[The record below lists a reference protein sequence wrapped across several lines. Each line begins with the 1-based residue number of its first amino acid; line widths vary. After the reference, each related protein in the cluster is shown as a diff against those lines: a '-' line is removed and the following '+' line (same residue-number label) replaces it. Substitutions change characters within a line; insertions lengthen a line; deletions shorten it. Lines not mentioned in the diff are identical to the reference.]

1 MIITFICDVLGE
13 ENNGTTIATMN
24 VIRALKAKGHEVRVV
39 CCDEDKRGLDGY
51 YIVPAINFG
60 LFNGYVRKNGVRP
73 ASKKDEA
80 TIRKALEGADIC
92 HFNFCGFLSA
102 RSVDIAHEMG
112 IPCTASLHTQAENY
126 TNHVGLMN
134 VSWANDS
141 WYHLLYKWLFSKV
154 DAIHY
159 PSEFIRDL
167 FEAKNHFKS
176 NGYVI
181 SNGIQK
187 DFHPTLCEKP
197 AGLQDKKVLVF
208 TARYSKEKD
217 HKILFKALH
226 YSHYEKDIQLIL
238 PGAGPDEERFKK
250 WGAHLSNA
258 PILGFHS
265 REEMVQILNYADLYV
280 HPSLIDIEPLS
291 ALEAMAC
298 GLTPVLSD
306 SKRSSVRY
314 FALDK
319 RNLFRHNSKK
329 DLAQTIDY
337 WLSHPEEKKANRERY
352 LAYVQQFDFQTSMN
366 RMEEMYLKTIAEWKG
381 KKAETPSDNA

>member
-1 MIITFICDVLGE
+1 MIITFICDVLGG

-24 VIRALKAKGHEVRVV
+24 VIRAMKAKGHEVRIV
-39 CCDEDKRGLDGY
+39 CYDEDKKGQEGY
-51 YIVPAINFG
+51 FIVPKINFG
-60 LFNGYVRKNGVRP
+60 PFNNYVKKNGVAP

-92 HFNFCGFLSA
+92 HFNFCGFLSSRA
-102 RSVDIAHEMG
+102 VDIAHEMG

-134 VSWANDS
+134 SHWANDS
-141 WYHLLYKWLFSKV
+141 WYHLLYKALFSKV
-154 DAIHY
+154 EAIHY
-159 PSEFIRDL
+159 PSQFIRDL
-167 FEAKNHFKS
+167 FEEKNHFKS

-187 DFHPTLCEKP
+187 DFHPLACEKP
-197 AGLQDKKVLVF
+197 AALKDKKVLVF

-226 YSHYEKDIQLIL
+226 YSRYEKDIQLIL

-250 WGAHLSNA
+250 WGAKLSNP

-319 RNLFRHNSKK
+319 RNLFHHNKKK
-329 DLAQTIDY
+329 DLAAAIDY
-337 WLSHPEEKKANRERY
+337 WLSHPEEKQANRESY

-366 RMEEMYLKTIAEWKG
+366 RMEAMYLKTSAEWKA
-381 KKAETPSDNA
+381 KKATPAAKD

>member
-1 MIITFICDVLGE
+1 MVITFICDVLGK

-24 VIRALKAKGHEVRVV
+24 VIRAMKEKGHEVRIV
-39 CCDEDKRGLDGY
+39 CADEDKRGEPGY
-51 YIVPAINFG
+51 YIVPKVNFG
-60 LFNGYVRKNGVRP
+60 PFNGYVAKNGVVP

-80 TIRKALEGADIC
+80 TIRKALEGSDIC
-92 HFNFCGFLSA
+92 HFNFCGVLSSRA
-102 RSVDIAHEMG
+102 VDIAHSMG

-126 TNHVGLMN
+126 TNHIGLMN
-134 VSWANDS
+134 AKWANDA
-141 WYHLLYKWLFSKV
+141 WYRLLYKRLFSKV

-159 PSEFIRDL
+159 PSQFIRDL
-167 FEAKNHFKS
+167 FEDKNHFHSK
-176 NGYVI
+176 GYVI

-187 DFHPTLCEKP
+187 VFHPMEVEKP
-197 AGLQDKKVLVF
+197 AKFKDKKIIVF

-217 HKILFKALH
+217 HKILFEALH
-226 YSHYEKDIQLIL
+226 HSHYEKDIQLIL

-250 WGAHLSNA
+250 WGSQLSN
-258 PILGFHS
+258 PPVLGFHS

-298 GLTPVLSD
+298 GLTPILSD

-319 RNLFRHNSKK
+319 RNIFRHNRKR
-329 DLAQTIDY
+329 DLAKAIDY
-337 WLSHPEEKKANRERY
+337 WLSHPEEKKTNRENY
-352 LAYVQQFDFQTSMN
+352 LSYVRQFDFETSMK
-366 RMEEMYLKTIAEWKG
+366 RMEEMYLKTIQDYQA
-381 KKAETPSDNA
+381 KKNSPAK

>member
-1 MIITFICDVLGE
+1 MTITFICDVLGE

-24 VIRALKAKGHEVRVV
+24 VIRALKAKGHNVRIV
-39 CCDEDKRGLDGY
+39 CADEDKKGQPGY
-51 YIVPAINFG
+51 YIVPKINFG
-60 LFNGYVRKNGVRP
+60 PFNGYVAKNGVVP

-80 TIRKALEGADIC
+80 TIREALEGADIC
-92 HFNFCGFLSA
+92 HFNFCGALSSHA
-102 RSVDIAHEMG
+102 VDIAHGMG

-134 VSWANDS
+134 AKFANDA
-141 WYHLLYKWLFSKV
+141 WYHLLYKKLFSKV

-159 PSEFIRDL
+159 PSQFIRDL
-167 FEAKNHFKS
+167 FEKKNHFVS

-187 DFHPTLCEKP
+187 DFQPIPTEKP
-197 AGLQDKKVLVF
+197 TPFKDKKVIVF

-217 HKILFKALH
+217 HKILLKALR
-226 YSHYEKDIQLIL
+226 YSAYEKDIQLIL
-238 PGAGPDEERFKK
+238 PGAGPDMKSLQK
-250 WGAHLSNA
+250 WGKKLTN
-258 PILGFHS
+258 PPVLGFHS
-265 REEMVQILNYADLYV
+265 RQEMVSILNYADLYV

-314 FALDK
+314 FALDS
-319 RNLFRHNSKK
+319 RNLFRHNSKR
-329 DLAQTIDY
+329 DLASKIDY
-337 WLSHPEEKKANRERY
+337 WLSHPEEKTANRAAY
-352 LAYVQQFDFQTSMN
+352 LSYVQQFDFATSMN
-366 RMEEMYLKTIAEWKG
+366 RMEQMYLKTIADYQA
-381 KKAETPSDNA
+381 KKKETTASK

>member
-24 VIRALKAKGHEVRVV
+24 VIRAMKRKGHEVRIV
-39 CCDEDKRGLDGY
+39 CADEDKRGQPGY
-51 YIVPAINFG
+51 YIVPKINFG
-60 LFNGYVRKNGVRP
+60 VFNGYVAKNGVVP

-80 TIRKALEGADIC
+80 TIREALEGADIC
-92 HFNFCGFLSA
+92 HFNFCGFLSSRA
-102 RSVDIAHEMG
+102 VDIAHSMG

-134 VSWANDS
+134 AKWANDT
-141 WYHLLYKWLFSKV
+141 WYHLLYKKLFSKV

-159 PSEFIRDL
+159 PSQFIHDL
-167 FEAKNHFKS
+167 FEEKNRFHS

-187 DFHPTLCEKP
+187 DFRPLAVEKP
-197 AGLQDKKVLVF
+197 APFKDKKILVF

-217 HKILFKALH
+217 HKILFKALR
-226 YSHYEKDIQLIL
+226 YSRYEKDIQLIL

-250 WGAHLSNA
+250 WGTHLTNS

-319 RNLFRHNSKK
+319 RNLFRHNRKK
-329 DLAQTIDY
+329 DLARAIDY
-337 WLSHPEEKKANRERY
+337 WLSHPDEKKTNRENY
-352 LAYVQQFDFQTSMN
+352 LAYVRQFDFETSMN
-366 RMEEMYLKTIAEWKG
+366 RMEAMYLKTIEDYRA
-381 KKAETPSDNA
+381 KKNAPAQ

>member
-1 MIITFICDVLGE
+1 MTITFICDVLGE

-24 VIRALKAKGHEVRVV
+24 VIRALKAKGHTVRIV
-39 CCDEDKRGLDGY
+39 CADEDKRGQEGY
-51 YIVPAINFG
+51 YIVPKIDFG
-60 LFNGYVRKNGVRP
+60 PFNGYVAKNGVVP

-80 TIRKALEGADIC
+80 TIREALEGADIC
-92 HFNFCGFLSA
+92 HFNFCGVLSSYA
-102 RSVDIAHEMG
+102 VDLAHSMG

-134 VSWANDS
+134 VQWANDA
-141 WYHLLYKWLFSKV
+141 WYHLLYKKLFSKV

-159 PSEFIRDL
+159 PSQFIRDL
-167 FEAKNHFKS
+167 FEKKNHFVS

-187 DFHPTLCEKP
+187 DFRPIEAEKP
-197 AGLQDKKVLVF
+197 KEFKDKKVIVF

-217 HKILFKALH
+217 HKILLKALR
-226 YSHYEKDIQLIL
+226 YSAYEKDIQLIL
-238 PGAGPDEERFKK
+238 PGAGPDMKSLQK
-250 WGAHLSNA
+250 WGKRLTN
-258 PILGFHS
+258 PPLLGFHS
-265 REEMVQILNYADLYV
+265 RQEMVEILNYADLYV

-319 RNLFRHNSKK
+319 RNLFRHNSKR
-329 DLAQTIDY
+329 DLAAKIDY
-337 WLSHPEEKKANRERY
+337 WLSHPEEKKANRQQY
-352 LAYVQQFDFQTSMN
+352 LDYVQQFDFATSMN
-366 RMEEMYLKTIAEWKG
+366 RMEEMYLKTIAECKA
-381 KKAETPSDNA
+381 KKAKK

>member
-1 MIITFICDVLGE
+1 MTITFICDVLGE

-24 VIRALKAKGHEVRVV
+24 VIRALKAKGHTVRIV
-39 CCDEDKRGLDGY
+39 CADEDKRGQEGY
-51 YIVPAINFG
+51 YIVPKINFG
-60 LFNGYVRKNGVRP
+60 PFNGYVAKNGVVP

-80 TIRKALEGADIC
+80 TIREALEGADIC
-92 HFNFCGFLSA
+92 HFNFCGFLSSYA
-102 RSVDIAHEMG
+102 VDLAHNMG

-134 VSWANDS
+134 AKWANDA
-141 WYHLLYKWLFSKV
+141 WYHLLYKRLFSKV

-159 PSEFIRDL
+159 PSQFIRDL
-167 FEAKNHFKS
+167 FEKKNHFVS

-187 DFHPTLCEKP
+187 DFHPIEAKKP
-197 AGLQDKKVLVF
+197 KEFQDKKVIVF

-217 HKILFKALH
+217 HRILLKALH
-226 YSHYEKDIQLIL
+226 YSAYEKDIQLIL
-238 PGAGPDEERFKK
+238 PGAGPDMKSLQK
-250 WGAHLSNA
+250 WGKRLTN
-258 PILGFHS
+258 PPVLGFHS
-265 REEMVQILNYADLYV
+265 RQEMVAILNYADLYV

-314 FALDK
+314 FALDQ
-319 RNLFRHNSKK
+319 RNLFRHNSKH
-329 DLAQTIDY
+329 DLATKIDY
-337 WLSHPEEKKANRERY
+337 WLSHPEEKMANRQKY
-352 LAYVQQFDFQTSMN
+352 LDYVQQFDFATSMN
-366 RMEEMYLKTIAEWKG
+366 RMEKMYLKTIAEYRSKH
-381 KKAETPSDNA
+381 AAQ

>member
-1 MIITFICDVLGE
+1 MTITFICDVLGE
-13 ENNGTTIATMN
+13 ENNGCTIATMN
-24 VIRALKAKGHEVRVV
+24 VIRSLKAKGHTVRIV
-39 CCDEDKRGLDGY
+39 CADEDKQGQPGY
-51 YIVPAINFG
+51 YIVPKIDFG
-60 LFNGYVRKNGVRP
+60 LFNGYVAKNGVVP

-80 TIRKALEGADIC
+80 TIREALKGADIC
-92 HFNFCGFLSA
+92 HFNFCGVLSS
-102 RSVDIAHEMG
+102 RCVDIAHSMG

-134 VSWANDS
+134 AKWANDA
-141 WYHLLYKWLFSKV
+141 WYHLLYKKLFGKV

-159 PSEFIRDL
+159 PSQFIRDL
-167 FEAKNHFKS
+167 FEKKNHFVS

-187 DFHPTLCEKP
+187 DFRPIPTEKP
-197 AGLQDKKVLVF
+197 ATLKDKKVIVF

-217 HKILFKALH
+217 HKILLKALR
-226 YSHYEKDIQLIL
+226 YSAYEKDIQLIL
-238 PGAGPDEERFKK
+238 PGAGPDMKSLQK
-250 WGAHLSNA
+250 WGKRLSNP

-265 REEMVQILNYADLYV
+265 RQEMVAILNYADLYV

-314 FALDK
+314 FALDQK
-319 RNLFRHNSKK
+319 NLFRHKSKR
-329 DLAQTIDY
+329 DLAAKIDY
-337 WLSHPEEKKANRERY
+337 WLSHPEAKAENRQHY
-352 LAYVQQFDFQTSMN
+352 LDYVRQFDFATSMD
-366 RMEEMYLKTIAEWKG
+366 RMEEMYLKTIAEYQA
-381 KKAETPSDNA
+381 KKAEQSKV